1 MIIQFCGLSGSGK
14 TTLATRAKHFFDAKK
29 VNLEIVDGDEYRKS
43 LCADLEFSR
52 KDRTT
57 NIRRLAFVASKLAK
71 YDVISIISA
80 INPYEQIRQE
90 VADQYSNVKTVY
102 IKCNLQ
108 ELIRRDT
115 KGIYSKALLPD
126 DDVNK
131 INNLSGVNDLFEPPV
146 TPDLVIETDNESIF
160 ESSQKLINFIEM
172 NR

>member
-1 MIIQFCGLSGSGK
+1 M
-14 TTLATRAKHFFDAKK
+14 ATRGKHFFDAKK
-29 VNLEIVDGDEYRKS
+29 VNLEIIDGDEYRKS